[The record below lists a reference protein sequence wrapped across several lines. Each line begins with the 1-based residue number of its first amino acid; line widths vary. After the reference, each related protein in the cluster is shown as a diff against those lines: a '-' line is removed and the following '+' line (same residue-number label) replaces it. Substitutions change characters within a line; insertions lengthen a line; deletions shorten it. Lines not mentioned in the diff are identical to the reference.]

1 MKKAYQKPCM
11 EMELYALDAS
21 IASNCNNI
29 MNMGPGSSDGS
40 HQMCSDWGGMFPN
53 SRIRPYS
60 AGTSF
65 YEDHVCSCY
74 YTAGG
79 EGYFT
84 S

>member
-21 IASNCNNI
+21 IASNCSNTVTL
-29 MNMGPGSSDGS
+29 GPALGEHSACKEYDFGSFS
-40 HQMCSDWGGMFPN
+40 MV
-53 SRIRPYS
+53 RPYS
-60 AGTSF
+60 ERTSF
-65 YEDHVCSCY
+65 YDDYTCTCY

-79 EGYFT
+79 DGLFT